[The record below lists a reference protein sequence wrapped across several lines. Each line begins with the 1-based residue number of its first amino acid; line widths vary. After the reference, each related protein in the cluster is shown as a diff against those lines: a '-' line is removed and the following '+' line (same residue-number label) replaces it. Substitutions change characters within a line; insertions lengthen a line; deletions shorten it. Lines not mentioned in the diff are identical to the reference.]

1 MKEDPSYKKRIA
13 SFGYAF
19 KGIAYAF
26 KSQPNMRIH
35 GVIFLLV
42 IAAGF
47 YFGISV
53 ADWLVILLVSGLVF
67 SLEILNTAAEF
78 FLDKYYPDY
87 SENTGK
93 IKDMTAGAVLM
104 AAVFA
109 AIAGLI
115 IFIPEIIALL

>member
-1 MKEDPSYKKRIA
+1 
-13 SFGYAF
+13 
-19 KGIAYAF
+19 
-26 KSQPNMRIH
+26 MRIH
-35 GVIFLLV
+35 GIVFALV
-42 IAAGF
+42 LAAGF
-47 YFGISV
+47 YFGISF
-53 ADWLVILLVSGLVF
+53 ADWLVILLVSAMVF
-67 SLEILNTAAEF
+67 SMEILNTAAEF

-93 IKDMTAGAVLM
+93 IKDMTAGAVLV